1 MLLVRPALLAFLALG
16 IPAATPAQV
25 RTQDGEEIVVNSA
38 AARAEIERI
47 LNEDSLTSRQP
58 TPREV
63 VEQMTGIERGRAPQD
78 FWAAYQLH
86 VQAWERYAGLVEQT
100 GRSSQ
105 GDPSYGLDGDAGEAQ
120 QAISTTFAEVER
132 IARRYGA
139 RLPTPPVNP
148 LEIA

>member
-1 MLLVRPALLAFLALG
+1 MSIVRPALLALLAL
-16 IPAATPAQV
+16 AAPLTAAAQV
-25 RTQDGEEIVVNSA
+25 RQQGEDVVVNSA

-47 LNEDSLTSRQP
+47 LNEDSRTSSQP

-63 VEQMTGIERGRAPQD
+63 VERMVVIARGRAPQD
-78 FWAAYQLH
+78 FWSAYQLH
-86 VQAWERYAGLVEQT
+86 VQAWARYAGLVEQS
-100 GRSSQ
+100 GRSTQ
-105 GDPSYGLDGDAGEAQ
+105 GDPSFGLDGDAAEAQ
-120 QAISTTFAEVER
+120 QAITTTFQEVER

>member
-1 MLLVRPALLAFLALG
+1 MLLVRPALLALLALTA
-16 IPAATPAQV
+16 PVVASAQV
-25 RTQDGEEIVVNSA
+25 RSQEGDEVVVNGA

-63 VEQMTGIERGRAPQD
+63 VERMTGIERGRAPQD
-78 FWAAYQLH
+78 FWSAYQLH
-86 VQAWERYAGLVEQT
+86 VQAWARYAGLVES
-100 GRSSQ
+100 GRGSSP
-105 GDPSYGLDGDAGEAQ
+105 DDSSFGLDGDAAEAQ

-139 RLPTPPVNP
+139 RLPAPPVNP